1 MCIRDSNYDEV
12 GKINVGAAIIVRG
25 TLVLTPDA
33 KQPFEIPAAEVTVEG
48 ASTPDYPLRCV

>member
-1 MCIRDSNYDEV
+1 MVHFFEPIQVVYGNGLDNYDEV

-33 KQPFEIPAAEVTVEG
+33 KQPFEIQSRRG
-48 ASTPDYPLRCV
+48 DC